1 MANARIQLTIITA
14 VYNGEHYIEDTI
26 NSVLKFAKAIEF
38 QYIIINDGS
47 TDDTS
52 EILNSFGDK
61 IEVIHQS
68 NAGESTAVNVG
79 IENAKG
85 DCCLVIS
92 ADDPILTSKLFENVF
107 DDFDRDSNLAAVY
120 PDWQMIDEVGNP
132 IKVIKVPD
140 YSDELLIGRC
150 RTLPGPGVIFR
161 TSFAQQ
167 IGGRR
172 SKWTFVG
179 DYDFWLR
186 LSRIGEIRHRPEVLA
201 QWRYHPNSTSV
212 TKRGLKMA
220 NERIAVI
227 EDFLKNNK
235 VDTSIGRM
243 ALGTSYYMAA
253 RLCFFSPEVPGRR
266 YLMKAFRY
274 RRGMVEESQ
283 FQVIAYILLLPIS
296 RILLN
301 PILTRS
307 AKYRTLI

>member
-1 MANARIQLTIITA
+1 VAKDRIQLTVITA
-14 VYNGEHYIEDTI
+14 VYNGEDYIEDTI
-26 NSVLKFAKAIEF
+26 NSVLKFASEIEF
-38 QYIIINDGS
+38 QYIIIDDGS
-47 TDDTS
+47 TDNTS
-52 EILNSFGDK
+52 RILNLFGDK
-61 IEVIHQS
+61 IEVFHQKNS
-68 NAGESTAVNVG
+68 GESAAVNVG

-92 ADDPILTSKLFENVF
+92 ADDPIMTAKLFQNVF
-107 DDFDRDSNLAAVY
+107 DEFEQDSNLAAVY
-120 PDWQMIDEVGNP
+120 PDWQMIDEMGNP
-132 IKVIKVPD
+132 IKVVKVPD

-201 QWRYHPNSTSV
+201 QWRYHANSTSV

-220 NERIAVI
+220 KERIAVI
-227 EDFLKNNK
+227 EDFLENNK
-235 VDTSIGRM
+235 IDTSIMRM

-253 RLCFFSPEVPGRR
+253 RLCFYSSEVPARR
-266 YLMKAFRY
+266 YLMKAFKY
-274 RRGMVEESQ
+274 RRGLVDGSQ
-283 FQVIAYILLLPIS
+283 FKVIAYILLLPFS
-296 RILLN
+296 RILVN

>member
-1 MANARIQLTIITA
+1 VAKERIQLTVITA
-14 VYNGEHYIEDTI
+14 VYNGEDYIEDTI
-26 NSVLKFAKAIEF
+26 NSVLKFAKAIQF
-38 QYIIINDGS
+38 QYIVVNDGS
-47 TDDTS
+47 TDHTS

-92 ADDPILTSKLFENVF
+92 ADDPILTSKLFENVL
-107 DDFDRDSNLAAVY
+107 DDFERDSNLAAVY
-120 PDWQMIDEVGNP
+120 PDWQMIDEIGNP

-201 QWRYHPNSTSV
+201 QWRYHANSTSV

-227 EDFLKNNK
+227 EDFLENNK
-235 VDTSIGRM
+235 VDTAIGRM
-243 ALGTSYYMAA
+243 ALGSSYYMAA
-253 RLCFFSPEVPGRR
+253 RLCFFSSEVPGRR
-266 YLMKAFRY
+266 YLIKAFKY
-274 RRGMVEESQ
+274 RRGLVEESQ
-283 FQVIAYILLLPIS
+283 IQVIAYILLLPIS
-296 RILLN
+296 RIILN

-307 AKYRTLI
+307 ARYRTLI

>member
-1 MANARIQLTIITA
+1 MAKERIQLTIITA
-14 VYNGEHYIEDTI
+14 VYNGEDYIEDTI
-26 NSVLKFAKAIEF
+26 NSVLKFAKAIQF
-38 QYIIINDGS
+38 QYIVVNDGS
-47 TDDTS
+47 TDHTS

-92 ADDPILTSKLFENVF
+92 ADDPILTSKLFENVL
-107 DDFDRDSNLAAVY
+107 DDFERDSNLAAVY
-120 PDWQMIDEVGNP
+120 PDWQMIDEIGNP

-201 QWRYHPNSTSV
+201 QWRCHANSTSV

-227 EDFLKNNK
+227 EDFLKNNQI
-235 VDTSIGRM
+235 DTAIGRM

-253 RLCFFSPEVPGRR
+253 RLCFFSSEVPGRR
-266 YLMKAFRY
+266 YLIKAFKY
-274 RRGMVEESQ
+274 RRGLVEESQ
-283 FQVIAYILLLPIS
+283 LQVIAYILLLPIS
-296 RILLN
+296 RMILN

-307 AKYRTLI
+307 ARYRTLI

>member
-1 MANARIQLTIITA
+1 MAKERVQLTVITA
-14 VYNGEHYIEDTI
+14 VYNGEEYIEDTI

-38 QYIIINDGS
+38 QYIVVNDGS
-47 TDDTS
+47 TDHTS

-92 ADDPILTSKLFENVF
+92 ADDPILTSKLFENVL
-107 DDFDRDSNLAAVY
+107 DDFERDSNLAAVY

-201 QWRYHPNSTSV
+201 QWRYHANSTSV

-227 EDFLKNNK
+227 EDFLKNNQI
-235 VDTSIGRM
+235 DTAIGRM

-253 RLCFFSPEVPGRR
+253 RLCFFSSEVPGRR
-266 YLMKAFRY
+266 YLIKAFKY
-274 RRGMVEESQ
+274 RRGLVEESQ
-283 FQVIAYILLLPIS
+283 LQVIAYILLLPIS
-296 RILLN
+296 RMILN

-307 AKYRTLI
+307 ARYRTLI

>member
-1 MANARIQLTIITA
+1 VANARIQLTIITA

>member
-1 MANARIQLTIITA
+1 MAKERIQLTVITA
-14 VYNGEHYIEDTI
+14 VYNGEDYIEDTI
-26 NSVLKFAKAIEF
+26 NSVLKFAKAIQF
-38 QYIIINDGS
+38 QYIVVNDGS
-47 TDDTS
+47 TDHTS

-92 ADDPILTSKLFENVF
+92 ADDPILTAKLFENVL
-107 DDFDRDSNLAAVY
+107 DDFERDSNLAAVY
-120 PDWQMIDEVGNP
+120 PDWQMIDEIGNP

-167 IGGRR
+167 ISGRR

-201 QWRYHPNSTSV
+201 QWRYHANSTSV

-227 EDFLKNNK
+227 EDFLKNNQI
-235 VDTSIGRM
+235 DTAIGRM

-253 RLCFFSPEVPGRR
+253 RLCFFSSEVPGRR
-266 YLMKAFRY
+266 YLIKAFKY
-274 RRGMVEESQ
+274 RRGLVEESQ
-283 FQVIAYILLLPIS
+283 LQVIAYILLLPIS
-296 RILLN
+296 RMILN

-307 AKYRTLI
+307 ARYRTLI

>member
-1 MANARIQLTIITA
+1 MAKARIQLTVITA
-14 VYNGEHYIEDTI
+14 VYNGEDYIKDTI
-26 NSVLKFAKAIEF
+26 ESVLKFAKDITF
-38 QYIIINDGS
+38 QYIVVDDGS
-47 TDDTS
+47 TDNTPQ
-52 EILNSFGDK
+52 ILDSFGSK
-61 IEVIHQS
+61 IEVIHQR
-68 NAGESTAVNVG
+68 NMGESSAVNMG

-92 ADDPILTSKLFENVF
+92 ADDPILTSKLFENVL
-107 DDFDRDSNLAAVY
+107 DDFVSDSNLAAVY
-120 PDWQMIDEVGNP
+120 PDWQMIDDVGKP
-132 IKVIKVPD
+132 IKVIKVPG

-172 SKWTFVG
+172 SQWTFVG

-201 QWRYHPNSTSV
+201 QWRYHANSTSV

>member
-1 MANARIQLTIITA
+1 MAKERIQLTVITA
-14 VYNGEHYIEDTI
+14 VYNGKDYIEDTI
-26 NSVLKFAKAIEF
+26 NSVLKFAKDINF
-38 QYIIINDGS
+38 QYVVVNDGS

-52 EILNSFGDK
+52 QILNSFGDK

-92 ADDPILTSKLFENVF
+92 ADDPILTSKLFESVLE
-107 DDFDRDSNLAAVY
+107 DFERDSNLAAVY
-120 PDWQMIDEVGNP
+120 PDWQMIDEIGNP

-201 QWRYHPNSTSV
+201 QWRYHANSTSV

-220 NERIAVI
+220 NERIAVV

-235 VDTSIGRM
+235 IDAAIGRM

-253 RLCFFSPEVPGRR
+253 RLCFFSSEVPGRR
-266 YLMKAFRY
+266 YLIKAFKY
-274 RRGMVEESQ
+274 RRGLVEESQ
-283 FQVIAYILLLPIS
+283 LQVIAYILLLPIS
-296 RILLN
+296 RIILN
-301 PILTRS
+301 PILIRS
-307 AKYRTLI
+307 ARYRTLI

>member
-1 MANARIQLTIITA
+1 VAKERIQLTVITA
-14 VYNGEHYIEDTI
+14 VYNGEDYIEDTI
-26 NSVLKFAKAIEF
+26 NSVLKFAKDIKF
-38 QYIIINDGS
+38 QYVVVNDGS

-52 EILNSFGDK
+52 QILNSFGDK

-92 ADDPILTSKLFENVF
+92 ADDPILTSKLFESVLE
-107 DDFDRDSNLAAVY
+107 DFERDSNLAAVY
-120 PDWQMIDEVGNP
+120 PDWQMIDEIGNP

-201 QWRYHPNSTSV
+201 QWRYHANSTSV

-235 VDTSIGRM
+235 IDAAIGRM

-253 RLCFFSPEVPGRR
+253 RLCFFSSEVPGRR
-266 YLMKAFRY
+266 YLIKAFKY
-274 RRGMVEESQ
+274 RRGLVEESQ
-283 FQVIAYILLLPIS
+283 LQVIAYILLLPIS
-296 RILLN
+296 RIILN
-301 PILTRS
+301 PILIRS
-307 AKYRTLI
+307 ARYRTLI

>member
-1 MANARIQLTIITA
+1 
-14 VYNGEHYIEDTI
+14 
-26 NSVLKFAKAIEF
+26 
-38 QYIIINDGS
+38 
-47 TDDTS
+47 
-52 EILNSFGDK
+52 
-61 IEVIHQS
+61 
-68 NAGESTAVNVG
+68 
-79 IENAKG
+79 
-85 DCCLVIS
+85 
-92 ADDPILTSKLFENVF
+92 
-107 DDFDRDSNLAAVY
+107 
-120 PDWQMIDEVGNP
+120 MIDEIGNP

-201 QWRYHPNSTSV
+201 QWRYHANSTSV

-235 VDTSIGRM
+235 IDAAIGRM

-253 RLCFFSPEVPGRR
+253 RLCFFSSEVPGRR
-266 YLMKAFRY
+266 YLIKAFKY
-274 RRGMVEESQ
+274 RRGLVEESQ
-283 FQVIAYILLLPIS
+283 LQVIAYILLLPIS
-296 RILLN
+296 RIILN
-301 PILTRS
+301 PILIRS
-307 AKYRTLI
+307 ARYRTLI

>member
-1 MANARIQLTIITA
+1 VANARIQLTIITA

-283 FQVIAYILLLPIS
+283 FQVIAYIILLPIS

>member
-283 FQVIAYILLLPIS
+283 FQVIAYIILLPIS

>member
-1 MANARIQLTIITA
+1 MAKERIQLTVITA
-14 VYNGEHYIEDTI
+14 VYNGEDYIEDTI
-26 NSVLKFAKAIEF
+26 NSVLKFAKAIQF
-38 QYIIINDGS
+38 QYIVVNDGS
-47 TDDTS
+47 TDHTS
-52 EILNSFGDK
+52 EILDSFGDK

-92 ADDPILTSKLFENVF
+92 ADDPILTSKLFENVL
-107 DDFDRDSNLAAVY
+107 DDFERDSNLAAVY

-201 QWRYHPNSTSV
+201 QWRYHANSTSV

-220 NERIAVI
+220 NERIAVV
-227 EDFLKNNK
+227 EDFLKNNQI
-235 VDTSIGRM
+235 DTAIGRM

-253 RLCFFSPEVPGRR
+253 RLCFFSSEVPGRR
-266 YLMKAFRY
+266 YLIKAFKY
-274 RRGMVEESQ
+274 RRGLVEESQ
-283 FQVIAYILLLPIS
+283 LQVIAYILLLPIS
-296 RILLN
+296 RMILN

-307 AKYRTLI
+307 ARYRTLI

>member
-1 MANARIQLTIITA
+1 MAKERIQLTVITA
-14 VYNGEHYIEDTI
+14 VYNGEDYIEDTI
-26 NSVLKFAKAIEF
+26 NSVLKFAKDIKF
-38 QYIIINDGS
+38 QYVVVNDGS

-52 EILNSFGDK
+52 QILNSFGDK

-92 ADDPILTSKLFENVF
+92 ADDPILTSKLFESVLE
-107 DDFDRDSNLAAVY
+107 DFERDSNLAAVY
-120 PDWQMIDEVGNP
+120 PDWQMIDEIGNP

-201 QWRYHPNSTSV
+201 QWRYHANSTSV

-235 VDTSIGRM
+235 IDAAIGRM

-253 RLCFFSPEVPGRR
+253 RLCFFSSEVPGRR
-266 YLMKAFRY
+266 YLIKAFKY
-274 RRGMVEESQ
+274 RRGLVEESQ
-283 FQVIAYILLLPIS
+283 LQVIAYILLLPIS
-296 RILLN
+296 RIILN
-301 PILTRS
+301 PILIRS
-307 AKYRTLI
+307 ARYRTLI

>member
-1 MANARIQLTIITA
+1 MVKERIQLTVITA
-14 VYNGEHYIEDTI
+14 VYNGEDYIEDTI
-26 NSVLKFAKAIEF
+26 NSVLKFAKDIKF
-38 QYIIINDGS
+38 QYVVVNDGS

-52 EILNSFGDK
+52 QILNSFGDK

-92 ADDPILTSKLFENVF
+92 ADDPILTSKLFESVLE
-107 DDFDRDSNLAAVY
+107 DFERDSNLAAVY
-120 PDWQMIDEVGNP
+120 PDWQMIDEIGNP

-201 QWRYHPNSTSV
+201 QWRYHANSTSV

-235 VDTSIGRM
+235 IDAAIGRM

-253 RLCFFSPEVPGRR
+253 RLCFFSSEVPGRR
-266 YLMKAFRY
+266 YLIKAFKY
-274 RRGMVEESQ
+274 RRGLVEESQ
-283 FQVIAYILLLPIS
+283 LQVIAYILLLPIS
-296 RILLN
+296 RIILN
-301 PILTRS
+301 PILIRS
-307 AKYRTLI
+307 ARYRTLI

>member
-1 MANARIQLTIITA
+1 MAKERIQLTVITA
-14 VYNGEHYIEDTI
+14 VYNGKDYIEDTI
-26 NSVLKFAKAIEF
+26 NSVLKFAKDINF
-38 QYIIINDGS
+38 QYVVVNDGS

-52 EILNSFGDK
+52 QILNSFGDK

-92 ADDPILTSKLFENVF
+92 ADDPILTSKLFESVLE
-107 DDFDRDSNLAAVY
+107 DFERDSNLAAVY
-120 PDWQMIDEVGNP
+120 PDWQMIDEIGNP

-201 QWRYHPNSTSV
+201 QWRYHANSTSV

-227 EDFLKNNK
+227 EDFLKNNQI
-235 VDTSIGRM
+235 DTAIGRM

-253 RLCFFSPEVPGRR
+253 RLCFFSSEVPGRR
-266 YLMKAFRY
+266 YLIKAFKY
-274 RRGMVEESQ
+274 RRGLVEESQ
-283 FQVIAYILLLPIS
+283 LQVIAYILLLPIS
-296 RILLN
+296 RIILN
-301 PILTRS
+301 PILIRS
-307 AKYRTLI
+307 ARYRTLI

>member
-1 MANARIQLTIITA
+1 VAKERIQLTVITA
-14 VYNGEHYIEDTI
+14 VYNGEDYIEDTI
-26 NSVLKFAKAIEF
+26 NSVLKFAKDIVF
-38 QYIIINDGS
+38 QYIVVNDGS

-52 EILNSFGDK
+52 RILNSFGDK

-68 NAGESTAVNVG
+68 NSGESTAVNVG
-79 IENAKG
+79 IQNAKG

-107 DDFDRDSNLAAVY
+107 EDFERDSNLAAVY
-120 PDWQMIDEVGNP
+120 PDWQMIDGVGNP

-201 QWRYHPNSTSV
+201 QWRYHANSTSV

-220 NERIAVI
+220 KERIAVI
-227 EDFLKNNK
+227 EDFLLNNK
-235 VDTSIGRM
+235 VDAAIGRM

-253 RLCFFSPEVPGRR
+253 RLCFFSSEVPGRR
-266 YLMKAFRY
+266 YLIKAFKY
-274 RRGMVEESQ
+274 RRGLVEESQ
-283 FQVIAYILLLPIS
+283 LQVIAYILLLPIS
-296 RILLN
+296 RIILN

-307 AKYRTLI
+307 ARYRTLI

>member
-1 MANARIQLTIITA
+1 VAKARIQLTVITA
-14 VYNGEHYIEDTI
+14 VYNGEDYIKDTI
-26 NSVLKFAKAIEF
+26 ESVLKFAKDITF
-38 QYIIINDGS
+38 QYIVVNDGS

-52 EILNSFGDK
+52 QILDSFGSK
-61 IEVIHQS
+61 IEVIHQR
-68 NAGESTAVNVG
+68 NMGESSAVNMG

-107 DDFDRDSNLAAVY
+107 DDFVNDSNLAAVY

-201 QWRYHPNSTSV
+201 QWRYHANSTSV

-235 VDTSIGRM
+235 VDNSIGRM